1 MNFETQ
7 QDLMSL
13 SAKLK
18 QGTSAQHNRLDKRIM
33 ALSPFAD
40 LSRFSR
46 FVRMQLR
53 LHVVTENLYGS
64 PGVQDLL
71 PSLASED
78 RLAKVLADCKD
89 LGVSETDLAQDFFSA
104 KAVAPPSKL
113 AALGWIYTQEG
124 SSMGA
129 AILFKIAKEKLNLS
143 EEFGA
148 RHLAGQA
155 EGRARYWRKVVG
167 DLDALQLNEEQS
179 QAVISGAEDA
189 FNFVYQSVGGLY
201 SELDAKTAC

>member
-1 MNFETQ
+1 MNLETQ

-33 ALSPFAD
+33 TLSPFAD

-89 LGVSETDLAQDFFSA
+89 LGVSKTDLVPAWVLLFCL
-104 KAVAPPSKL
+104 KL
-113 AALGWIYTQEG
+113 PKK
-124 SSMGA
+124 S
-129 AILFKIAKEKLNLS
+129 
-143 EEFGA
+143 
-148 RHLAGQA
+148 
-155 EGRARYWRKVVG
+155 
-167 DLDALQLNEEQS
+167 
-179 QAVISGAEDA
+179 
-189 FNFVYQSVGGLY
+189 
-201 SELDAKTAC
+201 